1 MISDKMKNL
10 VDNNSVIREMF
21 EEGKRLKKI
30 YGDDKVFDFSLGNP
44 NVPAPEEVKQA
55 IVDVIE
61 KEESTMVHG
70 YMSNSGFEDVRD
82 AIAESINQKFETNF
96 KGKNIIM
103 TAGAACGLN
112 CILKS
117 IINPD
122 DEVIVFAP
130 YFSEYNNYIK
140 NYDGVIKVVSPN
152 VETFEPNIE
161 ELRGLI
167 NTKTKAV
174 IVNTPNNPTGVIYSE
189 ELIRELS
196 NVLNE
201 KSNEI
206 GHPIFLIS
214 DEPYRELVYD
224 GTEVPYIT
232 KYYNDTFVVY
242 SYSKSLSLP
251 GERIGYV
258 VVPDE
263 LYESQKMIE
272 AITISNRISGIVNAP
287 SLIQRVVPHCLKAKV
302 NIEAYRK
309 NRDLLYSIVTE
320 CGFETVKPEGAFY
333 LWVKTPIDDKE
344 FCKVA
349 KKFNLL
355 FVPGSS
361 FACSGFVR
369 IAYCVSYD
377 MIEKSKD
384 AFMNL
389 SKEFEIKN

>member
-61 KEESTMVHG
+61 NEESTMVHG

-96 KGKNIIM
+96 EGKNIIM

-117 IINPD
+117 IINPE

-140 NYDGVIKVVSPN
+140 NYDGVIRVVSPN
-152 VETFEPNIE
+152 VETFEPNVE
-161 ELRGLI
+161 ELKGLI
-167 NTKTKAV
+167 NIKTKAV

-189 ELIRELS
+189 QLIKELAS
-196 NVLNE
+196 VLNE
-201 KSNEI
+201 KSKQI
-206 GHPIFLIS
+206 GHSVFLIS

-232 KYYNDTFVVY
+232 KYYKDTFVVY

-309 NRDLLYSIVTE
+309 NRDLLYSMVTE

-344 FCKVA
+344 FCKIA

-389 SKEFEIKN
+389 SKELKINN

>member
-61 KEESTMVHG
+61 NEESTMVHG

-96 KGKNIIM
+96 EGKNIIM

-117 IINPD
+117 IINPE

-140 NYDGVIKVVSPN
+140 NYDGVIRVVSPN
-152 VETFEPNIE
+152 VETFEPNVE
-161 ELRGLI
+161 ELKGLI
-167 NTKTKAV
+167 NIKTKAV

-189 ELIRELS
+189 QLIKELAS
-196 NVLNE
+196 VLNE
-201 KSNEI
+201 KSKQI
-206 GHPIFLIS
+206 GHSVFLIS

-344 FCKVA
+344 FCKIA

-389 SKEFEIKN
+389 SKELEINN

>member
-61 KEESTMVHG
+61 NEESTMVHG

-96 KGKNIIM
+96 EGKNIIM

-117 IINPD
+117 IINPE

-140 NYDGVIKVVSPN
+140 NYDGVIRVVSPN
-152 VETFEPNIE
+152 VETFEPNVE
-161 ELRGLI
+161 ELKGLI

-189 ELIRELS
+189 QLIKELAS
-196 NVLNE
+196 VLNE
-201 KSNEI
+201 KSKQI
-206 GHPIFLIS
+206 GHSVFLIS

-232 KYYNDTFVVY
+232 KYYKDTFVVY

-272 AITISNRISGIVNAP
+272 AIIISNRISGIVNAP

-344 FCKVA
+344 FCKIA
-349 KKFNLL
+349 KNFNLL

-389 SKEFEIKN
+389 SKELKINN

>member
-1 MISDKMKNL
+1 
-10 VDNNSVIREMF
+10 
-21 EEGKRLKKI
+21 
-30 YGDDKVFDFSLGNP
+30 
-44 NVPAPEEVKQA
+44 
-55 IVDVIE
+55 
-61 KEESTMVHG
+61 
-70 YMSNSGFEDVRD
+70 
-82 AIAESINQKFETNF
+82 
-96 KGKNIIM
+96 M

-117 IINPD
+117 IINPE

-140 NYDGVIKVVSPN
+140 NYDGVIRVVSPN
-152 VETFEPNIE
+152 VETFEPNVE
-161 ELRGLI
+161 ELKGLI
-167 NTKTKAV
+167 NIKTKAV

-189 ELIRELS
+189 QLIKELAS
-196 NVLNE
+196 VLNE
-201 KSNEI
+201 KSKQI
-206 GHPIFLIS
+206 GHSVFLIS

-344 FCKVA
+344 FCKIA

-389 SKEFEIKN
+389 SKELEINN